1 LTEASVAEL
10 ELVINSPGF
19 PLSFTDTIVAGM
31 QSAAGVDIGVDTNS
45 VEVGTVDGSSFFKKS
60 QDDDE
65 IVMARSSL
73 IVPGM
78 QQDGGGASAD
88 PTSPDTMAPTADAG
102 LNAEAGAV
110 AGAGAHSRMSPGEGK
125 DSGDGEPGTACSI
138 DSECASGACAF
149 NSRLTVPDGVCTH
162 YGNAGGDAPA
172 GDELRMRSKLDAWKI
187 QAAPTHSFRHE
198 VAAAAT
204 GLLLLVAAVVVVR
217 RRSAHRAE
225 GPGKVVQAACTSNG
239 VTRTPAAVDSLS
251 AL

>member
-1 LTEASVAEL
+1 
-10 ELVINSPGF
+10 
-19 PLSFTDTIVAGM
+19 M
-31 QSAAGVDIGVDTNS
+31 QSAAGVDIGVATNS

-78 QQDGGGASAD
+78 QQDGGGA
-88 PTSPDTMAPTADAG
+88 
-102 LNAEAGAV
+102 
-110 AGAGAHSRMSPGEGK
+110 GAHSRMSPVEGK

-172 GDELRMRSKLDAWKI
+172 GDELRMRSKMDAWKI

-198 VAAAAT
+198 AAAAAT

-217 RRSAHRAE
+217 RRSAHWAE
-225 GPGKVVQAACTSNG
+225 GPGKVVQAARTSNG
-239 VTRTPAAVDSLS
+239 VTRTPAAVNSLS